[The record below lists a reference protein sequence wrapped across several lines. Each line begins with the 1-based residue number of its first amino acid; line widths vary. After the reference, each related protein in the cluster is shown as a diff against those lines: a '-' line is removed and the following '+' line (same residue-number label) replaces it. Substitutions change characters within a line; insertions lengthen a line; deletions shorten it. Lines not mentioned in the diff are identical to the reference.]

1 MRHFAILA
9 AAHLVPL
16 APRTAATSAAQAP
29 LMPWDPT
36 LQAITDYLTGPALH
50 TIAALAFIAAAIGYA
65 LGGKLDGG
73 VGRLLRMGAGIV
85 LALHAVQI
93 VNLLFGQ

>member
-1 MRHFAILA
+1 MRRFPTLIAADLVALVVPGTA
-9 AAHLVPL
+9 AAYP
-16 APRTAATSAAQAP
+16 AQAP
-29 LMPWDPT
+29 VMPWDPT
-36 LQAITDYLTGPALH
+36 LSALTEYLTGPALH
-50 TIAALAFIAAAIGYA
+50 TIALLAFIAAAIGYS

-93 VNLLFGQ
+93 MNFLFG

>member
-1 MRHFAILA
+1 MPPFVTLATANLVPVLARSA
-9 AAHLVPL
+9 AAL
-16 APRTAATSAAQAP
+16 AAQAP

-93 VNLLFGQ
+93 VNLLFG